1 MKALVKYELA
11 PDRVEIREVP
21 DPTPGPGEVIVEV
34 RAAGICGS
42 DIEMYRNVQSW
53 HVNVPVVGGHEFA
66 GVIAEL
72 GEGEGEGGWSV
83 GDRVVSETA
92 ARICGR
98 CAFCRSGDYNL
109 CPDRLGFGYGVDG
122 AFARYVRVPER
133 CLHRVPAGLDFAEA
147 AIVEPLCVAYNAVA
161 VKSRIT
167 PGEPAAVIG
176 PGPVGL
182 FAVQVAGVCGASP
195 VAAIG
200 APGDEARLAA
210 AGTVGADVTFGA
222 DAGDRVE
229 WAGRLT
235 DDWGFPLVVDCAGNS
250 EALRL
255 AIALVRRNGQITKV
269 GWGPK
274 PVGFS
279 LDPLVQ
285 KAAALQG
292 SFSHTWR
299 TWEACLRL
307 LASGRVTAAPLVSAR
322 LPLDEWRRGY
332 ELMESRQAIKVVLEP
347 G

>member
-1 MKALVKYELA
+1 MKALVKYGLE
-11 PDRVEIREVP
+11 PEQVEVRDVP
-21 DPTPGPGEVIVEV
+21 DPTPEPGEVVVEV
-34 RAAGICGS
+34 RGAGICGS
-42 DIEMYRNVQSW
+42 DLEMYRNVQSW
-53 HVNVPVVGGHEFA
+53 QVNVPVIGGHEFA

-72 GEGEGEGGWSV
+72 GEGVTAWSV

-98 CAFCRSGDYNL
+98 CPFCRSGEYNL
-109 CPDRLGFGYGVDG
+109 CPERLGFGYGVDG

-133 CLHRVPAGLDFAEA
+133 CLHRVPDGLDLGEA
-147 AIVEPLCVAYNAVA
+147 AITEPLCVAYNAVA
-161 VKSRIT
+161 VKSRVR
-167 PGEPAAVIG
+167 PGEPAAIIG

-182 FAVQVAGVCGASP
+182 FAVQVARVCGATP
-195 VAAIG
+195 VAVIG
-200 APGDEARLAA
+200 APGDQARLATA
-210 AGTVGADVTFGA
+210 EAVGADLTFA
-222 DAGDRVE
+222 VDAGDPVERAMRV
-229 WAGRLT
+229 T
-235 DDWGFPLVVDCAGNS
+235 DGWGFPLVVDCAGNS

-269 GWGPK
+269 GWGPQ

-307 LASGRVTAAPLVSAR
+307 LSSGKASAAALISAR
-322 LPLDEWRRGY
+322 LPLADWRRGY
-332 ELMESRQAIKVVLEP
+332 ESMESRQAIKVVLEP
-347 G
+347 